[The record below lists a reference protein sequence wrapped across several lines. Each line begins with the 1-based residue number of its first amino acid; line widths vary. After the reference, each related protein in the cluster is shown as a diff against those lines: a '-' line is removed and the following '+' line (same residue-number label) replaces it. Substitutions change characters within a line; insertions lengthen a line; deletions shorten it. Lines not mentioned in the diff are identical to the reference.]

1 MHATPDVPESAQPN
15 ELILLVRKLWAGKW
29 WIVAS
34 VLLVTGLS
42 AFLAFTAQP
51 VYRASTLLAAADTH
65 RQGMG
70 SSLGGAL
77 GSLGGLASLAGVNVG
92 GVDATIEEALAVLKS
107 REFTEEFIRRNNLLP
122 ALYPGSW
129 NEKGEW
135 TGAANEKP
143 TLTRAYKF
151 FERNVRAVD
160 RDKKTG
166 LVVMTIDW
174 TDKQRAAEWANLLV
188 AQLNDEMRQRAIRQA
203 EASLGF
209 LEKELAGTTVV
220 ETRQAISGLIEG
232 QIRQRMMANVMHEYV
247 FRVID
252 RAMTPD
258 VSDKVRPKRLLML
271 VIGGLLGGALGI
283 SLLLMRDFAKALR
296 AA

>member
-1 MHATPDVPESAQPN
+1 MNATDHAVEPARPN
-15 ELILLVRKLWAGKW
+15 ELIKLVLKLWTGRW
-29 WIVAS
+29 WIIGS
-34 VLLVTGLS
+34 VLVVTGLS
-42 AFLAFTAQP
+42 ALIAFTTQP
-51 VYRASTLLAAADTH
+51 VFRASTLLTAADTH

-70 SSLGGAL
+70 APLGGAL

-107 REFTEEFIRRNNLLP
+107 REFTEEFIRRHNLLP
-122 ALYPGSW
+122 VLYPGTW

-135 TGAANEKP
+135 TGDATEKP
-143 TLTRAYKF
+143 TVTRAYKF
-151 FERNVRAVD
+151 FDRNVRAVD

-166 LVVMTIDW
+166 LVVLTIDW
-174 TDKQRAAEWANLLV
+174 TDKARAAEWANSLV
-188 AQLNDEMRQRAIRQA
+188 AQLNEEMRQRAIRQA

-209 LEKELAGTTVV
+209 LEKELSATTVV
-220 ETRQAISGLIEG
+220 ETRQAISSLIEA
-232 QIRQRMMANVMHEYV
+232 QIRQRMMANVSQEYV

-283 SLLLMRDFAKALR
+283 VLLLMRDFFKALR